1 MAMSQGNRAAST
13 WLANSELTRRSW
25 LAATSGSLLGGGLA
39 GWLNRLAA
47 AAGPQT
53 RPTRSCVLL
62 WMNGGPSQT
71 DTFDLKPGHAHGGP
85 FKSIATRTPGISIS
99 EHLPGLAQWSDRLAV
114 IRSMSTR
121 EGDHTRARDN
131 LRTGYLP
138 QGPIEFP
145 VLGSL
150 VSKECNRPPSDLPN
164 YVSILSQ
171 GLFGAGTGPAGFLG
185 PDYAPLLVG
194 HESDGMDGGGQ
205 LSVEN
210 LSLPEGVSSPQAR
223 ARLALLHRAEEGFLN
238 RRRGSAVSEHL
249 NAYAKASRLMSP
261 AAAKAFELADEPA
274 KVQDQYGRSQFGQG
288 CLMARRLIEK
298 NVPFVEVSLGG
309 WDTHDDNFSRVQ
321 SLSGVLDKAWSALL
335 QDLKDRGRL
344 ETTLIV
350 WMGEFGRTPVI
361 NPRQGRDH
369 YPKAWSVV
377 LGGGGI
383 RGGQVVG
390 RTSADAMTVGDRPV
404 SAPDLLAT
412 ICLAMGLDPRKQN
425 MSNVGRPIRL
435 VDPTAKPIREIV

>member
-1 MAMSQGNRAAST
+1 MSSRFQTSPFRRHA
-13 WLANSELTRRSW
+13 LTRRDW
-25 LAATSGSLLGGGLA
+25 LAATSGSVLGGSLA
-39 GWLNRLAA
+39 GWLNALAA
-47 AAGPQT
+47 VAGPQNK
-53 RPTRSCVLL
+53 PKRSCVLL

-85 FKSIATRTPGISIS
+85 FKPIATRTPGVSVS
-99 EHLPGLAQWSDRLAV
+99 EHLPGIAQWSDRLAV

-138 QGPIEFP
+138 QGPIQFP

-150 VSKECNRPPSDLPN
+150 VAKEWDRAPAELPN
-164 YVSILSQ
+164 YVSILSH
-171 GLFGAGTGPAGFLG
+171 GLFGAGASPAGFLG
-185 PDYAPLLVG
+185 PDYAPLFVG
-194 HESDGMDGGGQ
+194 RESDGMDGDPR

-210 LSLPEGVSSPQAR
+210 LSLPDGVSSRTA
-223 ARLALLHRAEEGFLN
+223 ADRLALLQRAEQSFLAA
-238 RRRGSAVSEHL
+238 RSGPAASEHL

-261 AAAKAFELADEPA
+261 AAAKAFDLADEPA
-274 KVQDQYGRSQFGQG
+274 QVQDRYGRSQFGQG
-288 CLMARRLIEK
+288 CLMARRLIERH
-298 NVPFVEVSLGG
+298 VPFVEVSLGG
-309 WDTHDDNFSRVQ
+309 WDTHDENFPRVQ
-321 SLSGVLDKAWSALL
+321 SLSAILDKAWSALL

-344 ETTLIV
+344 ESTLVV

-383 RGGQVVG
+383 RGGQIVG
-390 RTSADAMTVGDRPV
+390 RTSADAMTVEDRPV
-404 SAPDLLAT
+404 STPDLLAT
-412 ICLAMGLDPRKQN
+412 ICLALGLDPRKQN

-435 VDPTAKPIREIV
+435 ADPNAKPLREILQA

>member
-1 MAMSQGNRAAST
+1 
-13 WLANSELTRRSW
+13 
-25 LAATSGSLLGGGLA
+25 
-39 GWLNRLAA
+39 
-47 AAGPQT
+47 
-53 RPTRSCVLL
+53 
-62 WMNGGPSQT
+62 
-71 DTFDLKPGHAHGGP
+71 
-85 FKSIATRTPGISIS
+85 
-99 EHLPGLAQWSDRLAV
+99 
-114 IRSMSTR
+114 
-121 EGDHTRARDN
+121 
-131 LRTGYLP
+131 
-138 QGPIEFP
+138 
-145 VLGSL
+145 
-150 VSKECNRPPSDLPN
+150 
-164 YVSILSQ
+164 
-171 GLFGAGTGPAGFLG
+171 
-185 PDYAPLLVG
+185 
-194 HESDGMDGGGQ
+194 
-205 LSVEN
+205 
-210 LSLPEGVSSPQAR
+210 
-223 ARLALLHRAEEGFLN
+223 
-238 RRRGSAVSEHL
+238 
-249 NAYAKASRLMSP
+249 
-261 AAAKAFELADEPA
+261 
-274 KVQDQYGRSQFGQG
+274 
-288 CLMARRLIEK
+288 
-298 NVPFVEVSLGG
+298 VEVSLGG

-390 RTSADAMTVGDRPV
+390 RTSADAMNVGDRPV

>member
-1 MAMSQGNRAAST
+1 MPPRIV
-13 WLANSELTRRSW
+13 NSFELTGKALNRRHW
-25 LAATSGSLLGGGLA
+25 LTATSGTLLGGTLA
-39 GWLNRLAA
+39 GWITRLAA
-47 AAGPQT
+47 ATAPQT
-53 RPTRSCVLL
+53 RPTRSCILL

-85 FKSIATRTPGISIS
+85 FKPIATRTPGISIS
-99 EHLPGLAQWSDRLAV
+99 EHLPGIAQWSDRLAV

-145 VLGSL
+145 VFGSV
-150 VSKECNRPPSDLPN
+150 VSKECNRPPNDLPN

-171 GLFGAGTGPAGFLG
+171 GLFGAGTSPAGFLG

-194 HESDGMDGGGQ
+194 HESDGTEGSGR

-223 ARLALLHRAEEGFLN
+223 ARLALLHRAEAGFLN
-238 RRRGSAVSEHL
+238 RRRGPAVSEHL
-249 NAYAKASRLMSP
+249 NAYAKAARLMSP
-261 AAAKAFELADEPA
+261 SAAQAFDLADEPA
-274 KVQDQYGRSQFGQG
+274 KIQEQYGRSQFGQG
-288 CLMARRLIEK
+288 CLMARRLIER

-309 WDTHDDNFSRVQ
+309 WDTHDDNFGRVE

-344 ETTLIV
+344 DTTLVV

-383 RGGQVVG
+383 RGGHVVG
-390 RTSADAMTVGDRPV
+390 RTSADAMTVEDRPV

-425 MSNVGRPIRL
+425 ISNVGRPIRL
-435 VDPTAKPIREIV
+435 VDPAAKPIREIV